1 VGQTYGENMRTLLT
15 ALAATTL
22 MAGSVAVVW
31 KAEAAMMPGMASL
44 PLTNSYSPVEK
55 VRRCVC
61 GTYGC
66 ACGQRY
72 RRGYEYGPPALSAG
86 LRIPASRLHVRHT
99 RVSETL
105 ALPALAAWYAVL
117 SLSQLTLSLPTTKAR
132 AV

>member
-1 VGQTYGENMRTLLT
+1 MRTLLT

-31 KAEAAMMPGMASL
+31 KAEAGMMPGMASL

-61 GTYGC
+61 GAYGC

-72 RRGYEYGPPALSAG
+72 RRGPIGG
-86 LRIPASRLHVRHT
+86 TTDT
-99 RVSETL
+99 RVPAARSPYASIRDVGLTSFGRL
-105 ALPALAAWYAVL
+105 VCGAFLIPTNALTANN
-117 SLSQLTLSLPTTKAR
+117 KGAR
-132 AV
+132 DLGWIV